1 MGKEARKVMTKIAPQ
16 IHTTQAQKE
25 AKNARMHNPQINNQ
39 DKYAGIPKPYMD
51 IAQGMES
58 QFINHML
65 DELEKTVH
73 KEKPDSQAEAYYKSL
88 INQERSDIMAK
99 TENGIGLKDMV
110 LDQIYPK
117 YMRRPIANKEAL
129 GQYQNVTM
137 HGNNSKLGEAN
148 E

>member
-1 MGKEARKVMTKIAPQ
+1 MTKVSPH
-16 IHTTQAQKE
+16 IHVPKTTQDQSG
-25 AKNARMHNPQINNQ
+25 ARIHNPNNLKH
-39 DKYAGIPKPYMD
+39 DKHAGIPKPYMD
-51 IAQGMES
+51 IAEGMEA

-65 DELEKTVH
+65 TELEKTVR

-88 INQERSDIMAK
+88 LNNERADIMAK
-99 TENGIGLKDMV
+99 TENGIGLKDMI

-129 GQYQNVTM
+129 GQYQNITM
-137 HGNNSKLGEAN
+137 HGNNSKLGETN

>member
-1 MGKEARKVMTKIAPQ
+1 MTKISPNIQ
-16 IHTTQAQKE
+16 VPKTTQDQSG
-25 AKNARMHNPQINNQ
+25 ARLHNPNRLTQ
-39 DKYAGIPKPYMD
+39 DKYANIPKPYMD
-51 IAQGMES
+51 VAEGMEA

-65 DELEKTVH
+65 TELEKTVH

-88 INQERSDIMAK
+88 LNNERADIMAK
-99 TENGIGLKDMV
+99 TENSIGLKDMI

-129 GQYQNVTM
+129 GQYQNITM
-137 HGNNSKLGEAN
+137 HGNNSKPGEAN

>member
-1 MGKEARKVMTKIAPQ
+1 MTKITPHMHVPKTSQ
-16 IHTTQAQKE
+16 DQSGT
-25 AKNARMHNPQINNQ
+25 RVHNPTLITH
-39 DKYAGIPKPYMD
+39 DRYAGIPKPYMD
-51 IAQGMES
+51 VAQGMEA

-65 DELEKTVH
+65 TELEKTVH

-88 INQERSDIMAK
+88 LNNERADIMAK
-99 TENGIGLKDMV
+99 TENGIGLKDMI

-129 GQYQNVTM
+129 GQYQNITM
-137 HGNNSKLGEAN
+137 NGNNSKRGEAN